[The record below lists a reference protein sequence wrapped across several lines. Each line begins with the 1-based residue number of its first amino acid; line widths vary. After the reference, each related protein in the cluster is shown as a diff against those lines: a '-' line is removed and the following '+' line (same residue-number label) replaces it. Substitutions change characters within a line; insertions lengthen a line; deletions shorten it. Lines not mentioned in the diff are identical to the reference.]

1 MQFSDPRAIYLQL
14 ADSVC
19 DLILRGTYATAG
31 KIPSVREL
39 AAEAGVNPNTILRT
53 VSHLTDQGILYNQR
67 GVGTFVA
74 DNARE
79 TIMQQRKKTFLEEEL
94 NQFFQKIELLGLD
107 FAELAPLWNQWL
119 AARKE
124 MHHEN
129 QQ

>member
-14 ADSVC
+14 ADSIC
-19 DLILRGTYATAG
+19 DLILRGTYPSAG

-39 AAEAGVNPNTILRT
+39 ATEAGVNPNTILRT

-74 DNARE
+74 ENARE
-79 TIMQQRKKTFLEEEL
+79 NIMQQRKKTFLDEEL
-94 NQFFQKIELLGLD
+94 SNFFRKIELLGLD
-107 FAELAPLWNQWL
+107 FSDLAPLWNQWI

-124 MHHEN
+124 VRDEN
-129 QQ
+129 Q